1 MVGEIKKDIVYKDY
15 LSKVIPVL
23 NGYSFLSGTE
33 GSVFFVDNDFV
44 VKTYHEP
51 IVDVKF
57 FNSFFKEI
65 QSFGDAG
72 YAVPKVYS
80 YALKPSKG
88 GSGFSAYVLQ
98 ERIKGKKLF
107 DLDILNI
114 YECCKKFCSLDEFN
128 MVVEDG
134 ENNPELLGM
143 IIREFILGFL
153 NTNKNLLD
161 FSETELEKF
170 ISTDFYLSSN
180 SRFSIPDVQ
189 AGNVIFD
196 GKKLTIIDNGYLGYD
211 GGLDSENMAK
221 KSVMRDMI
229 LLFYYNEIV
238 NKMPKYKC
246 MCSDEINRLKSE
258 NIDAS
263 FLAMRRF
270 VRKANEMYS
279 PVIDNAFDYEAC
291 ESVANEVFDE
301 KKAKEICSEIQ
312 RDF

>member
-1 MVGEIKKDIVYKDY
+1 
-15 LSKVIPVL
+15 
-23 NGYSFLSGTE
+23 
-33 GSVFFVDNDFV
+33 
-44 VKTYHEP
+44 
-51 IVDVKF
+51 
-57 FNSFFKEI
+57 
-65 QSFGDAG
+65 
-72 YAVPKVYS
+72 
-80 YALKPSKG
+80 
-88 GSGFSAYVLQ
+88 
-98 ERIKGKKLF
+98 
-107 DLDILNI
+107 
-114 YECCKKFCSLDEFN
+114 

-153 NTNKNLLD
+153 NTNKNLLEL
-161 FSETELEKF
+161 SETELEKF
-170 ISTDFYLSSN
+170 ISTDFHLSS
-180 SRFSIPDVQ
+180 
-189 AGNVIFD
+189 NVIFD

-279 PVIDNAFDYEAC
+279 PVIDNTFDYEAC